1 MINRTNDPLAD
12 RIEDIETK
20 LRMLATSL
28 TQAHRRLD
36 EVTGRATPHPT
47 VKPPEP
53 PTYATA
59 LGMVEASGVAH
70 GWPSTSLGAV
80 LMRLSDISY
89 ADTPSNTDGLWARV
103 AAIAQH
109 ESGQPIEPG
118 RIDFG
123 WKRTVWQVLASFAE
137 GCAEDRPRAA
147 DWYTLAEDAFAALVQ
162 IVGERDRMSGYACCS
177 HCVPSNPWHKT
188 PHNKPCH
195 CRQGSQEFAE
205 ADA

>member
-36 EVTGRATPHPT
+36 EVTGRATPYPT
-47 VKPPEP
+47 VKAPEP
-53 PTYATA
+53 PTYQTA
-59 LGMVEASGVAH
+59 LGLVDAAGRQRFVNPLKGAL
-70 GWPSTSLGAV
+70 TALGNATIQET
-80 LMRLSDISY
+80 LYDDP
-89 ADTPSNTDGLWARV
+89 AGPWAII
-103 AAIAQH
+103 AAIAQR

-123 WKRTVWQVLASFAE
+123 WKRTVWQVLASFTE
-137 GCAEDRPRAA
+137 GCAEDRPRAE

-162 IVGERDRMSGYACCS
+162 IVGD
-177 HCVPSNPWHKT
+177 K
-188 PHNKPCH
+188 
-195 CRQGSQEFAE
+195 
-205 ADA
+205 

>member
-47 VKPPEP
+47 VTAPEA

-89 ADTPSNTDGLWARV
+89 ADNTDGLWARV

-109 ESGQPIEPG
+109 ESGQPIELG
-118 RIDFG
+118 RIDFDC
-123 WKRTVWQVLASFAE
+123 KRTVWQVLASFTE
-137 GCAEDRPRAA
+137 GCAEDRPRAE

-162 IVGERDRMSGYACCS
+162 IVGD
-177 HCVPSNPWHKT
+177 K
-188 PHNKPCH
+188 
-195 CRQGSQEFAE
+195 
-205 ADA
+205 